1 MSEDN
6 VGPETEEQIPSELD
20 SLKQRATIMG
30 IPFSPNIGVDTLRA
44 RVNAKLN
51 DEDDPTDGND
61 ASPVEDEPPVEPGKA
76 AADNV
81 DPEAPKHPKRTGPKA
96 KVKSIKQLKL
106 ELQTKQ
112 RNEARKLVRVV
123 VQCMNPN
130 KKDWDG
136 EIFTVSNA
144 VVGTIKKFVPF
155 GVEAG
160 YHVPHMIYEQLVARK
175 YQHFTKKKLPSGQ
188 TQVESKISP
197 EFNVRLLKSLTM
209 EEMKE
214 LHERQALNHSID

>member
-1 MSEDN
+1 MSEEN
-6 VGPETEEQIPSELD
+6 VGNETEVQIPSELD
-20 SLKQRATIMG
+20 SLKERARIMG
-30 IPFSPNIGVDTLRA
+30 IAFSPNIGVDTLRA

-51 DEDDPTDGND
+51 GEDAPDESETP
-61 ASPVEDEPPVEPGKA
+61 PVTEDEPPAKA
-76 AADNV
+76 EGP
-81 DPEAPKHPKRTGPKA
+81 PEVKPAPTSTSPKA
-96 KVKSIKQLKL
+96 KTKSIAQLKL
-106 ELQTKQ
+106 ELQTRQ
-112 RNEARKLVRVV
+112 RNDARKLVRVV

-130 KKDWDG
+130 KKDWTG

-160 YHVPHMIYEQLVARK
+160 YHVPHMIYEMIKNRK
-175 YQHFTKKKLPSGQ
+175 YQHFTKKKLANGQ
-188 TQVESKISP
+188 SHVESKISP
-197 EFNVRLLKSLTM
+197 EFNIRLLNALTM